1 MTVSSVVYD
10 ADGITEYE
18 DLAEAKAA
26 QGTTWVRVNEG
37 RNAEIDDVRD
47 VFGIHPLA
55 IEDIVN
61 EVRPKVEEFSDY
73 TLVIIKTAKLAGA
86 EATFEEEVK
95 TEAVGVIIGMDWVVT
110 MSGGSDGPVERVWR
124 AVVSGDERL
133 LQRGPDFTAYR
144 VLDVIIDEYFHL
156 LDAIEDQIEIIEEEV
171 VVSTQIETLEAINAV
186 RRDLLSFRKTAWPA
200 REALSILARGGPP
213 QIQQPSEKYFRDVY
227 DHLVAIVDL
236 IETYRDLVVG
246 TRDIYLNTLSQSTN
260 EVMKV
265 LTVVATIFLP
275 LTFVVGVYGMNFAD
289 SRYNMPELGWSLGYP
304 AVMAGMAVVALA
316 MLVYFRQQD
325 YL

>member
-1 MTVSSVVYD
+1 MTISSVVFN
-10 ADGITEYE
+10 AEGINEYE

-26 QGTTWVRVNEG
+26 EGTTWVRMTEG
-37 RNAEIDDVRD
+37 SKAQIEQIEK

-55 IEDIVN
+55 IEDVVN
-61 EVRPKVEEFSDY
+61 EVRPKVEEFNDY
-73 TLVIIKTAKLAGA
+73 TLVVIKTAKLAGA
-86 EATFEEEVK
+86 EATFEEEIR
-95 TEAVGVIIGMDWVVT
+95 TEAVGVVIGTDWVVT
-110 MSGGSDGPVERVWR
+110 MSTGSDGPVERVWH
-124 AVVSGDERL
+124 AVTSGDERL

-144 VLDVIIDEYFHL
+144 VLDVIVDEYFHL
-156 LDAIEDQIEIIEEEV
+156 LDAIQDQIEAIEEEV
-171 VVSTQIETLEAINAV
+171 VVSTKIETLEAINSV
-186 RRDLLSFRKTAWPA
+186 RRDLLSFRKTAWPT
-200 REALSILARGGPP
+200 REVLSVLARGGPS

-275 LTFVVGVYGMNFAD
+275 LTFVVGIYGMNFD
-289 SRYNMPELGWSLGYP
+289 GGPYNMPELGWTFGYP
-304 AVMAGMAVVALA
+304 AVMLGMGFVAGA
-316 MLVYFRQQD
+316 MLVYFRQQG